1 MKLKF
6 STFKG
11 NEEFVY
17 DFKSQKLNELNHS
30 KDIISFND
38 ASINICS
45 NKVGEILTLNISGK
59 VNLTLKSAYTFKP
72 FEDEISI
79 EEELIYTNNPDYE
92 TEEVFYTKE
101 DIDLDEIIYSLT
113 VVSLPTNPHK
123 KGESTDTIEGI
134 KILKEEDLEKESS
147 PFDILSGIDFDS

>member
-72 FEDEISI
+72 FEFSRHSMGDNDILIEIMYAGICHS
-79 EEELIYTNNPDYE
+79 
-92 TEEVFYTKE
+92 
-101 DIDLDEIIYSLT
+101 DIHSARSEW
-113 VVSLPTNPHK
+113 H
-123 KGESTDTIEGI
+123 EGI
-134 KILKEEDLEKESS
+134 YPMVPGHEIAGKVVAVGKNVTKFQVGDYAGVDRRHDERRRRS
-147 PFDILSGIDFDS
+147 PL